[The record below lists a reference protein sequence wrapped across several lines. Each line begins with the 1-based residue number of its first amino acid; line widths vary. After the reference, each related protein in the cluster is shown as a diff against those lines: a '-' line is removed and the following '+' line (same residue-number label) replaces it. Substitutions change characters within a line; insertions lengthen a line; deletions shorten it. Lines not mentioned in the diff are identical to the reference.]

1 MAKQSSNPRVVTK
14 KHQARLERERRQIRL
29 IRAIAIA
36 GVVIVVGLL
45 VYGYLKL
52 NILSLHEP
60 VAVVN
65 GVKITTQQWQERV
78 RLERINLYNQLN
90 RYQFFQQSFGMD
102 TTQQQQE
109 ILTQLNST
117 ETIGQRVL
125 DQMVDDILVRQE
137 AKKRGI
143 TASKEEVDS
152 LLQEAYNFY
161 PNGSPT
167 PTITPTEVKY
177 PTMSAQQL
185 TVYPSTATAT
195 KAPTETVVP
204 SSTPDVAVTPTAT
217 FTAAP
222 PSPTAVPELPTES
235 PTPYTIEGFQKQYND
250 TLTEFKGYGISE
262 KTLREV
268 YEMQILRTKLQE
280 NIAKDLPHT
289 EVQVW
294 ARHILVDTEVAAI
307 QVEELLKTGEPFE
320 KVAQD
325 LSKDSG
331 SAVKGGDLGW
341 APASNYVPEFKD
353 AVLKQE
359 IGVVGPPVKTQYGF
373 HIIQVID
380 RQELALT
387 NDQFEQ
393 KTQTAYNDW
402 LTSTRDAADKKIYDV
417 WKERVPTEPVLG
429 QQ

>member
-1 MAKQSSNPRVVTK
+1 MPKQSSNPRVVTK
-14 KHQARLERERRQIRL
+14 KHQARLERERRQINL
-29 IRAIAIA
+29 IRAIAVA
-36 GVVIVVGLL
+36 GVVIVVLLL

-52 NILSLHEP
+52 NVLSLREP

-109 ILTQLNST
+109 ILGQLNST

-125 DQMVDDILVRQE
+125 DQMVDDVLVRQE
-137 AKKRGI
+137 AEKRGI
-143 TASKEEVDS
+143 TASKEEVDT

-177 PTMSAQQL
+177 PTMSAQEL
-185 TVYPSTATAT
+185 TLYPSTATAT
-195 KAPTETVVP
+195 EAPTETAVP
-204 SSTPDVAVTPTAT
+204 NSTPDAGVTPTAT
-217 FTAAP
+217 FTAGP
-222 PSPTAVPELPTES
+222 PSPTPVPELPTQS
-235 PTPYTIEGFQKQYND
+235 PTPYTLEGFQKQYND

-262 KTLREV
+262 QTLREV
-268 YEMQILRTKLQE
+268 YETQILRTKLQE
-280 NIAKDLPHT
+280 NMAKDLPHQ

-294 ARHILVDTEVAAI
+294 ARHILVDTEVAAK
-307 QVEELLKTGEPFE
+307 QVEELLKAGEPFE
-320 KVAQD
+320 KVARD
-325 LSKDSG
+325 LSKDTG
-331 SAVKGGDLGW
+331 SAAKGGDLGW

-359 IGVVGPPVKTQYGF
+359 IGVIGPPVKTQYGF
-373 HIIQVID
+373 HIIQVIA
-380 RQELALT
+380 RQELPLT
-387 NDQFEQ
+387 NDQFQ
-393 KTQTAYNDW
+393 QAVQTTFNDW
-402 LTSTRDAADKKIYDV
+402 LTAAREKADKKIYDV